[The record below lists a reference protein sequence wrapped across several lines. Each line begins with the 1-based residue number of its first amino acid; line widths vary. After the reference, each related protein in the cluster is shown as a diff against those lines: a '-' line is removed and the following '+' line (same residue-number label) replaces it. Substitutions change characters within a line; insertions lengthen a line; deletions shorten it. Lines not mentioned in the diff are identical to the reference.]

1 MDESP
6 SRARAIVENVFSVV
20 GGVALVVVGVA
31 GLVLPILPGWLLI
44 LAGVAVLASA
54 VPPVRGLV
62 SKLVTTRA
70 AQAAISG
77 AAQHDGVRRVVTR
90 ALQRP
95 LIRRGLT
102 TACRWDVM
110 RLLLRKRAMQ
120 NEPSP

>member
-110 RLLLRKRAMQ
+110 RLLLRKQAMQ